1 MHNNYIWAYLSFT
14 YLEIIDQVRAVM
26 ESYKKAQSQE
36 LREIISEMSSGRL
49 PLGTFLNPA
58 PSCKLVPE
66 GSSSGNYWIQNVGT
80 GYASLEYCDMSR
92 MCCNSTGGWMRVANL
107 DMTDPTHHCPTGFR
121 KIETPKRT
129 CRRPGND
136 CFSTTYSV
144 DGLSYTRVCGKII
157 AYQQYSTNAFGPY
170 YDNRA
175 LTIDDLYVD
184 GVSLT
189 HGQNPRK
196 HIWTFA
202 NALDEVRSNLL
213 VCPCTKT
220 DTPYTGVVPPFI
232 GNDYFCDTGSRYN
245 YANQFYSDDPLWD
258 GAGCG
263 GTNTCCEFNN
273 PPWFCKQ
280 LFQPTTDNIEL
291 RLCTNEDSTTEDI
304 SIESVE
310 LYVQ

>member
-1 MHNNYIWAYLSFT
+1 MET
-14 YLEIIDQVRAVM
+14 YKR
-26 ESYKKAQSQE
+26 AQSQE

-92 MCCNSTGGWMRVANL
+92 RCCNSAGGWMRVAHL
-107 DMTDPTHHCPTGFR
+107 DMTDPTNHCPTSFR
-121 KIETPKRT
+121 KIDTPKRT
-129 CRRPGND
+129 CGGRGSG
-136 CFSTTYSV
+136 CQSTTYSV
-144 DGLSYTRVCGKII
+144 DGISYSRVCGKIK
-157 AYQQYSTNAFGPY
+157 AYQYGHPDAFNPY
-170 YDNRA
+170 NSHQAR
-175 LTIDDLYVD
+175 TIIDQYVD

-202 NALDEVRSNLL
+202 NAVDEVHSNSY

-220 DTPYTGVVPPFI
+220 DTHYAGVVPSFI
-232 GNDYFCDTGSRYN
+232 GNDYFCDTGSRYM
-245 YANQFYSDDPLWD
+245 YASQFYSEDPLWD

-263 GTNTCCEFNN
+263 GSSTCCQFNN

-280 LFQPTTDNIEL
+280 LPQPSTDDIEL
-291 RLCTNEDSTTEDI
+291 RLCTDEQPTGENI
-304 SIESVE
+304 AIEQVE
-310 LYVQ
+310 IFVQ

>member
-1 MHNNYIWAYLSFT
+1 
-14 YLEIIDQVRAVM
+14 M
-26 ESYKKAQSQE
+26 ESYKRAQSQE

-66 GSSSGNYWIQNVGT
+66 GSSSGNYWIQNAGT

-92 MCCNSTGGWMRVANL
+92 MCCGSTGGWMRVANL
-107 DMTDPTHHCPTGFR
+107 NMTDTTHHCPTGFR
-121 KIETPKRT
+121 KIGNPKRT
-129 CRRPGND
+129 CERLGSG
-136 CFSTTYSV
+136 CYSTTYAT
-144 DGLSYTRVCGKII
+144 DGISYSRVCGKVK
-157 AYQQYSTNAFGPY
+157 AYQYYTPDAFNPY
-170 YDNRA
+170 YNNRA
-175 LTIDDLYVD
+175 RTIDDLYVD

-232 GNDYFCDTGSRYN
+232 GNDYFCDTGSRYH
-245 YANQFYSDDPLWD
+245 YANQFYSEDPLWD

-263 GTNTCCEFNN
+263 GSSTCCQFNN

-280 LFQPTTDNIEL
+280 LPQPTTDDIEF
-291 RLCTNEDSTTEDI
+291 RLCGDESTNNENI
-304 SIESVE
+304 VIEE
-310 LYVQ
+310 IQIFVQ